1 VRQEDYGYVKGGDD
15 AKEAKWFSV
24 NELPPLAFDHEYIL
38 KIALERL
45 RNKIRLEPIAFH
57 LLNKT
62 FTMTQVQ
69 SIYEAVLEQK
79 YDRRNF
85 HKKMTALGYII
96 PTGDKQTANGRPG
109 NLYSFDEDKYNE
121 EVNKRSAI

>member
-1 VRQEDYGYVKGGDD
+1 
-15 AKEAKWFSV
+15 
-24 NELPPLAFDHEYIL
+24 
-38 KIALERL
+38 
-45 RNKIRLEPIAFH
+45 
-57 LLNKT
+57 
-62 FTMTQVQ
+62 MTQVQ

-109 NLYSFDEDKYNE
+109 ILYSFDEEKYNE